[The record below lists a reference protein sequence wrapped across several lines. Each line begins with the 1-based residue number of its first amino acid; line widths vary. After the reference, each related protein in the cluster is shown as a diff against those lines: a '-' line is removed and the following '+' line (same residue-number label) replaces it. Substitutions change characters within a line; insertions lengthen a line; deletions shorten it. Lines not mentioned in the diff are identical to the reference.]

1 MSSSLPKRKALL
13 GIFFLLVIS
22 GMLVYFFKFEAV
34 LWHVF
39 QPHEASS
46 HNTAAPFALHHY
58 KVELEGVRIL
68 DVGEDISGLTYN
80 EATNTLFTVSNSE
93 PWLIELSLDG
103 RVLRKVWIDGVK
115 DMEGISHVKDNLYIV
130 VNERDQKLILVN
142 LEDGVDRFDARHAPQ
157 LTLSIDAAGN
167 KGFEGASWDSRN
179 NRLLIVKERN
189 PKRVLAIHGLI
200 NSPTG
205 NAMNLHVENL
215 NHIQPA
221 MKQMRDLSSI
231 SYHDASGHMF
241 LLSDE
246 SRMITELDSSG
257 KLVGTLA
264 LWRGFHGLKRNVP
277 QAEGIAIGPDKR
289 IYIVSE
295 PNLFYVFK
303 PDLI

>member
-1 MSSSLPKRKALL
+1 MSSLLPKRKALV
-13 GIFFLLVIS
+13 GIFLVLVVS
-22 GMLVYFFKFEAV
+22 GMLVYFFKVEAI

-39 QPHEASS
+39 KPSESVSQPK
-46 HNTAAPFALHHY
+46 AAPFALHHY
-58 KVELEGVRIL
+58 KVEREGISIL

-80 EATNTLFTVSNSE
+80 EQTNTLFTVSNSE
-93 PWLIELSLDG
+93 PLLIELSLDG
-103 RVLRKVWIDGVK
+103 QVLRKVWIDGVK

-130 VNERDQKLILVN
+130 VNERDQKLILIN
-142 LEDGVDRFDARHAPQ
+142 LQDGVGYFDAKHAPQ
-157 LTLSIDAAGN
+157 LTLNIDTAGN
-167 KGFEGASWDSRN
+167 KGFEGVSWDSRN
-179 NRLLIVKERN
+179 NRLFIVKERN
-189 PKRVLAIHGLI
+189 PKRVLAIHGLM
-200 NSPTG
+200 NSQSES
-205 NAMNLHVENL
+205 AMNLHVENL
-215 NHIQPA
+215 NHLQPA
-221 MKQMRDLSSI
+221 IKQMRDLSSI

-246 SRMITELDSSG
+246 SRMITELDNSG
-257 KLVGTLA
+257 KLVGSLA